1 MKMNFKTSKLGSLT
15 MLALL
20 ATSIM
25 ACSKKSFD
33 TAPAQTQFIQ
43 GDVTNSKVDIIMMVD
58 NSTSMSQHQKK
69 LSSQISSMISQLNS
83 MGLDW
88 HIGVTTSDMS
98 TSGTGGY
105 LNGAGTAID
114 PTYITPTTANGM
126 QILTNR
132 VMAGENGSDYEKGI
146 ESVKSSIGNIL
157 DPAAN
162 NPDKGFWRDDAVLA
176 LIFLSDEDDIGATT
190 VADFEKYMDQV
201 KKPFP
206 SGQKGWVAN
215 FLGLLDI
222 NPTCTSGP
230 FAYPAPGF
238 KYMQLV
244 DYTAGVKESICTS
257 SLDVAVQNVKVRIL
271 EFLKDFY
278 IPRIPI
284 VSTIKVY
291 KNGVL
296 VPASTTDGWE
306 YLPANHTIRFH
317 GTAVP
322 NSSDKIK
329 VDFQP
334 LEAT

>member
-1 MKMNFKTSKLGSLT
+1 MNFKTSRLGFVYFC
-15 MLALL
+15 ALL
-20 ATSIM
+20 TGSVLG
-25 ACSKKSFD
+25 CSKKSFQ
-33 TAPAQTQFIQ
+33 TAADQTQFIQ

-69 LSSQISSMISQLNS
+69 LSTQISSMIGQLNS

-98 TSGTGGY
+98 ASGTGGY
-105 LNGAGTAID
+105 LSGAGTASD
-114 PTYITPTTANGM
+114 PTYITPSTVNGV
-126 QILTNR
+126 QLLINR
-132 VMAGENGSDYEKGI
+132 VLAGENGSDYEKGI

-157 DPAAN
+157 NPAAN

-176 LIFLSDEDDIGATT
+176 LIFLTDEDDIGATT
-190 VADFEKYMDQV
+190 VADFQKYMDQV

-215 FLGLLDI
+215 FLGLLQVD
-222 NPTCTSGP
+222 PTCTAGP

-244 DYTAGVKESICTS
+244 DYTGGVKESICTA
-257 SLDVAVQNVKVRIL
+257 SLDTAVQNVKVRIL

-296 VPASTTDGWE
+296 MPASTIDGWE
-306 YLPANHTIRFH
+306 YLPANHSIRFH
-317 GTAVP
+317 GSGVP
-322 NSSDKIK
+322 TSSDKIK
-329 VDFQP
+329 VDYQP